1 MILLRDYS
9 EIMSGDGKKHII
21 AELDVDTAAELP
33 SQEYGEYYLH
43 MGSIAHDIST
53 GDFYSIDSTGTWYK
67 QDGSGA
73 ANG

>member
-1 MILLRDYS
+1 MVLLRSYETIIS
-9 EIMSGDGKKHII
+9 SDGKNHII
-21 AELDVDTAAELP
+21 AELDVDTASELP
-33 SQEYGEYYLH
+33 AQDYGAFFLH

-53 GDFYSIDSTGTWYK
+53 GDFYSINSTGTWYK

>member
-1 MILLRDYS
+1 MILLRSYMEVIS
-9 EIMSGDGKKHII
+9 NDGKKHIV
-21 AELDVDTAAELP
+21 AELDVDSASELP
-33 SQEYGEYYLH
+33 SQEYSDYYLH

-53 GDFYSIDSTGTWYK
+53 GDIYSINSAGTWYN

>member
-1 MILLRDYS
+1 MIFLRTYY
-9 EIMSGDGKKHII
+9 ELISGDGKKHII
-21 AELDVDTAAELP
+21 AELDVDSASDLP
-33 SQEYGEYYLH
+33 SQEFGEYFLH

-53 GDFYSIDSTGTWYK
+53 GNFYSINSAGTWYN

>member
-43 MGSIAHDIST
+43 MGSIARDIST

>member
-1 MILLRDYS
+1 MLTLLQSFLLRN
-9 EIMSGDGKKHII
+9 GD
-21 AELDVDTAAELP
+21 
-33 SQEYGEYYLH
+33 YYLH

-53 GDFYSIDSTGTWYK
+53 GDIYSINSAGTWYN